1 MIVDDSPVICH
12 TLQKM
17 LVRQGARE
25 ESVDTFQDA
34 EKAIACFQEGPRD
47 VVFMDIDMPGMD
59 GEQAANVMLRANPE
73 TKVVVVTGLDKDDNR
88 VRGLVSVGA
97 FKVLN
102 KPVHSDAL
110 AELLQLIET
119 EEAGGGRIQ

>member
-17 LVRQGARE
+17 LVRQGMSE
-25 ESVDTFQDA
+25 GKIDTFQDA
-34 EKAIACFQEGPRD
+34 EKAIACFQEDPHD
-47 VVFMDIDMPGMD
+47 AVFMDIDMPGMD
-59 GEQAANVMLRANPE
+59 GEQAANVILRANPE
-73 TKVVVVTGLDKDDNR
+73 TKVVVVTGLGKDDNR